1 MRYTT
6 PLRHLT
12 NAWLL
17 AGENIKAEPC
27 RHCSATG
34 HVKNHGQL
42 TGIGINRPENTTR
55 GLRFF
60 CSNRYS
66 NKGCGRT
73 FSVLFSTFIT
83 HHSLDTKH
91 LLTLINQ
98 LLITPNTHAAWHRSG
113 IPFSLRSVYRWVKKL
128 SLNQP
133 TIRHILHRH
142 TPPPK
147 TACSKPLNTT
157 LAYML
162 EAFIEESNPVAYFQ
176 LRHDTGIFHH
186 PSSFKPS

>member
-6 PLRHLT
+6 PLRYLT

-17 AGENIKAEPC
+17 AGENIKTEPC
-27 RHCSATG
+27 RLCSSTG
-34 HVKNHGQL
+34 QVKNHGKLQ
-42 TGIGINRPENTTR
+42 GIGIDRPGTTTR

-73 FSVLFSTFIT
+73 FSVLFSTSIAN
-83 HHSLDTKH
+83 HSLNSQH

-98 LLITPNTHAAWHRSG
+98 LLITPNTHAAWHQSG

-128 SLNQP
+128 SLNQS
-133 TIRHILHRH
+133 TIRHILHRYA
-142 TPPPK
+142 PPP
-147 TACSKPLNTT
+147 TATRGNPLKTT
-157 LAYML
+157 LAYL
-162 EAFIEESNPVAYFQ
+162 LDSFAGENNPVACFQ
-176 LRHDTGIFHH
+176 LRHDTGIFHQR
-186 PSSFKPS
+186 SNFKPS